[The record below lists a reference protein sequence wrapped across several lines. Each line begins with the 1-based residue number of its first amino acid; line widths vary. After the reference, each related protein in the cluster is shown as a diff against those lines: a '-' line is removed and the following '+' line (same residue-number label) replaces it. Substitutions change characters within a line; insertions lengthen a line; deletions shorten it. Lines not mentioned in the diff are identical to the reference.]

1 MADFPMRTHADF
13 GTSEP
18 WVARTWISITRIREF
33 VYFAEER
40 EAFDRLHT
48 AIIENLHECFNAM
61 RLLHKIIAERQAKVG
76 SQEIF
81 RLQGPLLDI
90 TENID
95 FPMNQA
101 LKDFFIKGNI
111 ALNHLSPLAKFIGY
125 QIHFINDKNDAEF
138 ERKAEKLI
146 SKSPEATPLISVL
159 RAHRNSWHK
168 AFLSLRGAIE
178 HEPLL
183 RLRVN
188 YIREQ
193 NNVRAEFP
201 LINGMPIV
209 DITRKLWEF
218 LYTFVEDILAVLL
231 SQKLPSLVTLRQ
243 IPKEQRDPTMPIKYE
258 VMFNVSLVQPP
269 NATPPEI

>member
-1 MADFPMRTHADF
+1 
-13 GTSEP
+13 
-18 WVARTWISITRIREF
+18 
-33 VYFAEER
+33 
-40 EAFDRLHT
+40 
-48 AIIENLHECFNAM
+48 
-61 RLLHKIIAERQAKVG
+61 
-76 SQEIF
+76 
-81 RLQGPLLDI
+81 
-90 TENID
+90 
-95 FPMNQA
+95 MNQA

-159 RAHRNSWHK
+159 RAHRNGWHK
-168 AFLSLRGAIE
+168 AFISLRGAIE

-193 NNVRAEFP
+193 DNVRAEFP
-201 LINGMPIV
+201 LINGMPII

-218 LYTFVEDILAVLL
+218 LFTFVEDVLAVLL
-231 SQKLPSLVTLRQ
+231 SQKLPSIVSLRQ
-243 IPKEQRDPTMPIKYE
+243 IPKEKRDRTMPIKYE
-258 VMFNVSLVQPP
+258 ATLNVSLVQPP
-269 NATPPEI
+269 NAAPPDI